1 MTFDLRQRA
10 IIDQFREA
18 AADLEKRAGDPIAL
32 RKGLELMDKIE
43 EVAIADGKM
52 TDLITWVRNKRQR
65 IGERIRE
72 LEKNK
77 KPYRK

>member
-52 TDLITWVRNKRQR
+52 TDLVTWVRNKRQR
-65 IGERIRE
+65 IGQRIRE
-72 LEKNK
+72 LEKDK

>member
-52 TDLITWVRNKRQR
+52 TDLVAWVRNKRQR
-65 IGERIRE
+65 IGQRIRE
-72 LEKNK
+72 LEKDK

>member
-1 MTFDLRQRA
+1 MTFDARQRA
-10 IIDQFREA
+10 IIDEFREA
-18 AADLEKRAGDPIAL
+18 AADLEKRAGDPLAL

-52 TDLITWVRNKRQR
+52 TDLVAWVRNKRQR
-65 IGERIRE
+65 IGQRIRE
-72 LEKNK
+72 LEKGK

>member
-52 TDLITWVRNKRQR
+52 TDLVTWVRNKRQR